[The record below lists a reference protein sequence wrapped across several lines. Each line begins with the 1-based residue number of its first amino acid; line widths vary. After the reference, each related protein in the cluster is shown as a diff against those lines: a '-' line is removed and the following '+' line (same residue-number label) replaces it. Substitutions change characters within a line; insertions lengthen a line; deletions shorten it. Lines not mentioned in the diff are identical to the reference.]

1 MLQSLQPVTLDAL
14 PILADFLPHGG
25 SGDCNHSLAALI
37 SRAREHE
44 TAYAVFHDRL
54 LIRWRPVPE
63 APLMWMAPIGC
74 TSCGTLI
81 EELEHISLEEGEPL
95 RLWGTVPDLMTRLQ
109 RSLPYR
115 NFTATTSNAWWDYLY
130 RRDQFATLEGRRL
143 NGKRNF
149 ARRFRA
155 ANPEAR
161 FEPLNDETVPLC
173 LTFLNEWYA
182 DKGAMTPSMQAEA
195 DAAKLSL
202 EHRQALGIQGGV
214 LMSGDRVCGFT
225 YGAMVSPDVFAVHVE
240 KASREVTGAYPV
252 LASELAKTL
261 PESVLFL
268 NREEDLGL
276 PGLRK
281 AKSDW
286 APASMNQKGW
296 VTLEGQN
303 N

>member
-1 MLQSLQPVTLDAL
+1 MDAL
-14 PILADFLPHGG
+14 PVLSGFLPLGG
-25 SGDCNHSLAALI
+25 TGDCNHSLAALI

-63 APLMWMAPIGC
+63 APLMWMSPIGC
-74 TSCGTLI
+74 ASCGTLI
-81 EELEHISLEEGEPL
+81 EELERISLDAGEPL
-95 RLWGTVPDLMTRLQ
+95 RLWGTVPDMMTRLQ
-109 RSLPYR
+109 RALPYR

-143 NGKRNF
+143 HGKRNF
-149 ARRFRA
+149 ARRFWA
-155 ANPEAR
+155 AHPGAR
-161 FEPLNDETVPLC
+161 FEPLGDDTVPLC
-173 LTFLNEWYA
+173 LRFLDDWYS

-195 DAAKLSL
+195 EAARLSL
-202 EHRQALGIQGGV
+202 THHEAFGIRGGV
-214 LMSGDRVCGFT
+214 LMSGGRVCGFT
-225 YGAMVSPDVFAVHVE
+225 FGAMVSPDVFAVHVE

-296 VTLEGQN
+296 ITLEPQTD
-303 N
+303 